1 MKFFFPDSQ
10 DQVDPEFDFETEEHS
25 EFRIRQRDDRYA
37 HEMLADVPF
46 DGILVSKSIVD
57 GNAGGGAGKYTGPQ
71 RTRLYRE
78 GIRRFLRLDTVTDRH
93 IETLGDCGAFAYV
106 KEDEPPFTVDEVIDF
121 YEEARFDLGIS
132 VDHIILGFRSDERAT
147 LPGIDEAP
155 VEWERRRQ
163 ITLQYARDFLARH
176 RARKCTFQPLG
187 VAQGWNSSSYQ
198 DSVSQLQQ
206 MGYRRIA
213 LGGMVPLKTH
223 EILSALRAMHDVR
236 SAGTEFHLLGV
247 TRVDHMDVFAA
258 HGVTSFDSTSPFRQA
273 FKDDRNNYYLLDGAL
288 TAVRVPQVEGN
299 PRLKARVQAGEV
311 DQGLARK
318 LEERCLEALRDFD
331 REATRLDDVVD
342 ALAEYEALW
351 DGRND
356 RSSLYA
362 ETLGSRAWKDCPCGI
377 CGACGVDVVLFRGS
391 ERNKRRGFHNLYVF
405 GERLHRELT
414 TELLTVT
421 G

>member
-1 MKFFFPDSQ
+1 
-10 DQVDPEFDFETEEHS
+10 
-25 EFRIRQRDDRYA
+25 
-37 HEMLADVPF
+37 
-46 DGILVSKSIVD
+46 
-57 GNAGGGAGKYTGPQ
+57 
-71 RTRLYRE
+71 
-78 GIRRFLRLDTVTDRH
+78 
-93 IETLGDCGAFAYV
+93 
-106 KEDEPPFTVDEVIDF
+106 
-121 YEEARFDLGIS
+121 
-132 VDHIILGFRSDERAT
+132 
-147 LPGIDEAP
+147 
-155 VEWERRRQ
+155 
-163 ITLQYARDFLARH
+163 
-176 RARKCTFQPLG
+176 
-187 VAQGWNSSSYQ
+187 
-198 DSVSQLQQ
+198 
-206 MGYRRIA
+206 
-213 LGGMVPLKTH
+213 
-223 EILSALRAMHDVR
+223 VR